1 MLSRAWSGLTLRGRK
16 SCRSHSLLGPCYLA
30 HLRKRQHIRRGLWP
44 GCSYNSCY
52 NLVILTADNKVHR
65 IAGAVTDRIE
75 DMTPEGSL
83 VIAGHTDD
91 DEGGSFISGLNSVT
105 DGDLRAAVEPG
116 VGERGAGRD
125 ATPQDG

>member
-1 MLSRAWSGLTLRGRK
+1 MLSRAWSGLILRERK
-16 SCRSHSLLGPCYLA
+16 SCRSHSLLGPCDLA

-52 NLVILTADNKVHR
+52 NFVIRTADNKVHR

-75 DMTPEGSL
+75 HMTPEGSL
-83 VIAGHTDD
+83 VIAGHADD
-91 DEGGSFISGLNSVT
+91 DEGGSFISGVNSVT
-105 DGDLRAAVEPG
+105 ECDLRAAVEPD

-125 ATPQDG
+125 GAPQDS